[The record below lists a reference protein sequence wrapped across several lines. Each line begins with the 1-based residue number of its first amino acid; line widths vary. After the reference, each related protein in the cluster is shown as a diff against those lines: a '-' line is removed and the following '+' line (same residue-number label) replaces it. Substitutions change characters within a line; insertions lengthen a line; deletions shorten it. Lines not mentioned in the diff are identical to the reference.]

1 MQSTTAKAMSSNDT
15 DEQISDGMTS
25 YNLIGSITPSDI
37 NDKDSLG
44 ISIDVDMGCEQDALT
59 SRMSAVISQMEA
71 EVDSLDAPPVAEPIH
86 LPMRESRVNEVL
98 QNSGSSKPRLSLS
111 AFRRPENTVRLTDSD
126 PSKHLEAEY
135 DLHSLGCGVLGHGA
149 FSTVRLAIRRLD
161 GVKVAVKS
169 IAKHDALR
177 SRRLRPRGERDLEEW
192 EMLRRLQDHPYVI
205 TLLDVFETDE
215 EIQLVTEYCPGG
227 ELFDAI
233 QKKRNRTLSMRRGQY
248 SEAQAA
254 CITTQILR
262 ALEDLHAADVVHRD
276 VKPEN
281 ILLVDND
288 EDSAIHVKLC
298 DFGLARSLFRK
309 PSSDSLNSS
318 DGESSPLTPGR
329 SRAYSSLGSN
339 YYVAPEICY
348 GSAYDTAVDIYSLG
362 VTVYIILC
370 GFPPVFSGSEADA
383 TVMFPNSYWKDIS
396 GDAKD
401 LVRRM
406 LNPDPSAR
414 ITAGEALRDKWI
426 ISWNNDSGG
435 GGVLLSSHGVCIRQG
450 VNVDVALDANRRVN
464 LDLVRSRL
472 YSSLAATKAAAT
484 KKRSFRNVGAAMAN
498 KKRARAGKS
507 TRASSALM
515 ALADLYRGVK
525 TSSTTTAAMAAASV
539 DEEDEEEPP
548 RDIETPLGKDEKGKD
563 SFASPLTALS
573 V

>member
-1 MQSTTAKAMSSNDT
+1 MLSTAAKATSSNDS
-15 DEQISDGMTS
+15 DEQISDVMTS
-25 YNLIGSITPSDI
+25 CNSIGSITPSDI
-37 NDKDSLG
+37 YEKDTLG
-44 ISIDVDMGCEQDALT
+44 ISIDGGCEQDALT
-59 SRMSAVISQMEA
+59 NGMAVVISQTEA
-71 EVDSLDAPPVAEPIH
+71 EVDSLDAPPVAEPMH
-86 LPMRESRVNEVL
+86 VPMRESRFNMSEVFK
-98 QNSGSSKPRLSLS
+98 SSSSSKPRLSLS
-111 AFRRPENTVRLTDSD
+111 AFRRPENAIRLTDSD
-126 PSKHLEAEY
+126 PAKHLEAEY

-192 EMLRRLQDHPYVI
+192 EMLKRLQDHPYVI
-205 TLLDVFETDE
+205 TLIDVFETDE
-215 EIQLVTEYCPGG
+215 EIQIVTEYASGG

-233 QKKRNRTLSMRRGQY
+233 QKKRNRSQSMRRGQY

-281 ILLVDND
+281 ILLADND
-288 EDSAIHVKLC
+288 DSAIHVKLC

-309 PSSDSLNSS
+309 PSSDSLSSS
-318 DGESSPLTPGR
+318 DGEASPLTPGR
-329 SRAYSSLGSN
+329 SRAYSSVGSN

-348 GSAYDTAVDIYSLG
+348 GAAYDTAVDIYSLG
-362 VTVYIILC
+362 VTVYIVLC

-383 TVMFPNSYWKDIS
+383 RVMFPNAYWKDIS
-396 GDAKD
+396 DDAKD

-406 LNPDPSAR
+406 LNPDPIAR
-414 ITAGEALRDKWI
+414 ITAANALRDKWI
-426 ISWNNDSGG
+426 ISWNRDSASGSFLLPSN
-435 GGVLLSSHGVCIRQG
+435 GVRRQG
-450 VNVDVALDANRRVN
+450 ANVNVALDAKSHIN

-472 YSSLAATKAAAT
+472 YSSLAATKAAST

-498 KKRARAGKS
+498 KKRAKS

-525 TSSTTTAAMAAASV
+525 TSSTSAAAMTAASV
-539 DEEDEEEPP
+539 DEDDEEKPR
-548 RDIETPLGKDEKGKD
+548 RDIETLLGKDEKGQA

>member
-1 MQSTTAKAMSSNDT
+1 MLSTAAKETSSND
-15 DEQISDGMTS
+15 DAHEQRISDVMTS
-25 YNLIGSITPSDI
+25 CNRLGSITPSDT
-37 NDKDSLG
+37 NDRDSLG
-44 ISIDVDMGCEQDALT
+44 ITLDVGCEEDALT
-59 SRMSAVISQMEA
+59 SQISVVISQMEA
-71 EVDSLDAPPVAEPIH
+71 EVDSLDAPPVTEPLH
-86 LPMRESRVNEVL
+86 LPMRESRVLPDEVFKS
-98 QNSGSSKPRLSLS
+98 SGSSKPRLSLS

-126 PSKHLEAEY
+126 PSKHLEAVY
-135 DLHSLGCGVLGHGA
+135 DLHSHGCGVLGHGA

-233 QKKRNRTLSMRRGQY
+233 QKKRNRTQSMRRGQY

-281 ILLVDND
+281 ILLADND
-288 EDSAIHVKLC
+288 DSAIHVKLC
-298 DFGLARSLFRK
+298 DFGLARSLFRR
-309 PSSDSLNSS
+309 PSTESNSSS
-318 DGESSPLTPGR
+318 DGEASPLTPGR
-329 SRAYSSLGSN
+329 SRAYSSVGSN

-348 GSAYDTAVDIYSLG
+348 GAAYDTAVDIYSLG
-362 VTVYIILC
+362 VTLYIILC
-370 GFPPVFSGSEADA
+370 GFPPVFSGSESDA
-383 TVMFPNSYWKDIS
+383 RVMFPNSYWKDIS
-396 GDAKD
+396 NDAKD
-401 LVRRM
+401 LVRSM
-406 LNPDPSAR
+406 LNPDPTER
-414 ITAGEALRDKWI
+414 ITATEALQDKWI
-426 ISWNNDSGG
+426 ISWNSGG
-435 GGVLLSSHGVCIRQG
+435 GGALLSSHVSIRQG
-450 VNVDVALDANRRVN
+450 VNGNVALDTQRHVN

-484 KKRSFRNVGAAMAN
+484 KKRSFRNIGAAMAN
-498 KKRARAGKS
+498 KKRAKS

-525 TSSTTTAAMAAASV
+525 TSSTSTAAMAAASV
-539 DEEDEEEPP
+539 DEDDEEEPP
-548 RDIETPLGKDEKGKD
+548 RDSGPRLSKDEKRKA

>member
-1 MQSTTAKAMSSNDT
+1 MLSTAAKATSSNDAE
-15 DEQISDGMTS
+15 EQIGDCMTS
-25 YNLIGSITPSDI
+25 CNSIGSITPSDI
-37 NDKDSLG
+37 NEKDSFG
-44 ISIDVDMGCEQDALT
+44 ISIDIGCEQDAMT
-59 SRMSAVISQMEA
+59 NGMAAVISQMEA
-71 EVDSLDAPPVAEPIH
+71 EVDSLDAPPVAEPMH
-86 LPMRESRVNEVL
+86 LPMRESRVDVSEVFKSSS
-98 QNSGSSKPRLSLS
+98 NSKPRLSLS

-192 EMLRRLQDHPYVI
+192 EMLKRLQDHPYVI

-233 QKKRNRTLSMRRGQY
+233 QKKRNRTQSMRRGQY
-248 SEAQAA
+248 TEAQAA

-281 ILLVDND
+281 ILLADND
-288 EDSAIHVKLC
+288 DSAIHVKLC

-309 PSSDSLNSS
+309 PSSDSLSSS
-318 DGESSPLTPGR
+318 DGEASPLTPGR
-329 SRAYSSLGSN
+329 SRAYSSVGSN

-348 GSAYDTAVDIYSLG
+348 GAAYDTAVDIYSLG
-362 VTVYIILC
+362 VTVYIVLC

-383 TVMFPNSYWKDIS
+383 RVMFPNAYWKDIS
-396 GDAKD
+396 DDAKD

-406 LNPDPSAR
+406 LNPDPTAR
-414 ITAGEALRDKWI
+414 ISATEALQDKWI
-426 ISWNNDSGG
+426 ISWNTDSSA
-435 GGVLLSSHGVCIRQG
+435 LLSSHVDIRQG
-450 VNVDVALDANRRVN
+450 VNANVALDAKSHVN
-464 LDLVRSRL
+464 LDLVRNRL
-472 YSSLAATKAAAT
+472 YSSLSATKAAST
-484 KKRSFRNVGAAMAN
+484 KKRSFRSVGAFMAS
-498 KKRARAGKS
+498 KKRAKT

-525 TSSTTTAAMAAASV
+525 TSSTSAAAMTAASV
-539 DEEDEEEPP
+539 DEEDEEEPR
-548 RDIETPLGKDEKGKD
+548 RDIETLLGKDEKGQA

>member
-1 MQSTTAKAMSSNDT
+1 MLSTTAKATSSDDDT
-15 DEQISDGMTS
+15 RERISDVMTS
-25 YNLIGSITPSDI
+25 YNSMTSDI
-37 NDKDSLG
+37 YEKDTLG
-44 ISIDVDMGCEQDALT
+44 ISIDVGCEQDALT
-59 SRMSAVISQMEA
+59 NGMAVVISQMEA
-71 EVDSLDAPPVAEPIH
+71 EVDSLDAPPVAEPMH

-98 QNSGSSKPRLSLS
+98 KSSSSSKPRLSLS

-233 QKKRNRTLSMRRGQY
+233 QKKRNRTQSMRRGQY

-281 ILLVDND
+281 ILLADND
-288 EDSAIHVKLC
+288 DSAIHVKLC

-309 PSSDSLNSS
+309 PSSDSLSSS

-329 SRAYSSLGSN
+329 SRAYSTVGSN

-348 GSAYDTAVDIYSLG
+348 GAAYDTAVDIYSLG
-362 VTVYIILC
+362 VTVYIVLC

-396 GDAKD
+396 DDAKN

-406 LNPDPSAR
+406 LNPDPTAR
-414 ITAGEALRDKWI
+414 MTASGALRDKWI
-426 ISWNNDSGG
+426 MSWNRDSGG
-435 GGVLLSSHGVCIRQG
+435 DVLLPSNGIRRQD
-450 VNVDVALDANRRVN
+450 VNVNDALDAKSHVD

-472 YSSLAATKAAAT
+472 YSSMAATKAAAT
-484 KKRSFRNVGAAMAN
+484 KKRSFRNFGAAMAN
-498 KKRARAGKS
+498 KKRAKS
-507 TRASSALM
+507 TRASSALT

-525 TSSTTTAAMAAASV
+525 ASSTSTAAMTAASV
-539 DEEDEEEPP
+539 DEDDEEEPR
-548 RDIETPLGKDEKGKD
+548 RDVDPLLSKEKKRKA

>member
-1 MQSTTAKAMSSNDT
+1 MLSTAAKATSLNDS
-15 DEQISDGMTS
+15 DEHISDVMTS
-25 YNLIGSITPSDI
+25 CNSIGSITPSDVY
-37 NDKDSLG
+37 DKDSFG
-44 ISIDVDMGCEQDALT
+44 ISIDVGCERHVLT
-59 SRMSAVISQMEA
+59 NGMAVVISQMEA
-71 EVDSLDAPPVAEPIH
+71 EVDSLDTPPVAEPMH
-86 LPMRESRVNEVL
+86 LPMRESRVSEVFK
-98 QNSGSSKPRLSLS
+98 SSSISKPRLSLS
-111 AFRRPENTVRLTDSD
+111 AFRRPENTIRLTDSD
-126 PSKHLEAEY
+126 PAKHLEAEY

-192 EMLRRLQDHPYVI
+192 EMLKRLQDHPYVI

-233 QKKRNRTLSMRRGQY
+233 QKKRNRTHSMRRGQY

-281 ILLVDND
+281 ILLADND
-288 EDSAIHVKLC
+288 DSAIHVKLC

-309 PSSDSLNSS
+309 PSSDSLSSS
-318 DGESSPLTPGR
+318 DGEASPLTPGR
-329 SRAYSSLGSN
+329 SRAYSTVGSN

-348 GSAYDTAVDIYSLG
+348 GAAYDTAVDIYSLG
-362 VTVYIILC
+362 VTVYIVLC

-383 TVMFPNSYWKDIS
+383 RVMFPHSYWKDIS
-396 GDAKD
+396 DDAKD

-406 LNPDPSAR
+406 LNPDPTAR
-414 ITAGEALRDKWI
+414 ITAVDALRDKWI
-426 ISWNNDSGG
+426 ISWNRDTGDG
-435 GGVLLSSHGVCIRQG
+435 DVLLPSHGDRRQDA
-450 VNVDVALDANRRVN
+450 NVALNAKSHVN

-472 YSSLAATKAAAT
+472 YSSLAATKAAGT

-498 KKRARAGKS
+498 KKRAKS
-507 TRASSALM
+507 TRASSALV

-525 TSSTTTAAMAAASV
+525 TSLTSTAAMTAASV
-539 DEEDEEEPP
+539 DEDEP
-548 RDIETPLGKDEKGKD
+548 RRNIETLLGKDEKREA

>member
-1 MQSTTAKAMSSNDT
+1 MLSTTAKATSSDDDT
-15 DEQISDGMTS
+15 HERISDVMTS
-25 YNLIGSITPSDI
+25 YNSIGSITASDMYE
-37 NDKDSLG
+37 KDAVG
-44 ISIDVDMGCEQDALT
+44 ISIDVGCEQDALT
-59 SRMSAVISQMEA
+59 NGMAVVISQMEA
-71 EVDSLDAPPVAEPIH
+71 EVDSLDAPPVAEPMH
-86 LPMRESRVNEVL
+86 LPMRESRVNEVFKSS
-98 QNSGSSKPRLSLS
+98 NSSKPRLSLS

-192 EMLRRLQDHPYVI
+192 EMLRRLQDHPFVI

-233 QKKRNRTLSMRRGQY
+233 QKKRNRTQSMKRGQY

-281 ILLVDND
+281 ILLADND
-288 EDSAIHVKLC
+288 DSAIHVKLC

-309 PSSDSLNSS
+309 PSSDSLSSS

-329 SRAYSSLGSN
+329 SRAYSSVGSN

-348 GSAYDTAVDIYSLG
+348 GAAYDTAVDIYSLG
-362 VTVYIILC
+362 VTVYIVLC

-383 TVMFPNSYWKDIS
+383 TVMFPNSYWKDVS
-396 GDAKD
+396 NEAKD

-406 LNPDPSAR
+406 LNPDPTAR
-414 ITAGEALRDKWI
+414 ITAAGALRDKWI
-426 ISWNNDSGG
+426 VSWNRDSGG
-435 GGVLLSSHGVCIRQG
+435 DVLLPSNGIRRQG
-450 VNVDVALDANRRVN
+450 VNVNVALDAKSHVN

-472 YSSLAATKAAAT
+472 YSSIAATKVAT
-484 KKRSFRNVGAAMAN
+484 SKKRSFRNVGAAMAN
-498 KKRARAGKS
+498 KKRAKS

-525 TSSTTTAAMAAASV
+525 TSSTSAAAMAAASV
-539 DEEDEEEPP
+539 DEEDEEEPR
-548 RDIETPLGKDEKGKD
+548 RDIDPQLSKDKKRKA

>member
-1 MQSTTAKAMSSNDT
+1 MQSTVAKAMSSNDA
-15 DEQISDGMTS
+15 DERIRAVVTS
-25 YNLIGSITPSDI
+25 CDLRGSITTPDTI
-37 NDKDSLG
+37 DEDTLC
-44 ISIDVDMGCEQDALT
+44 ISVDEGCEQDALT
-59 SRMSAVISQMEA
+59 NGMSVVISQMEP
-71 EVDSLDAPPVAEPIH
+71 EVDSLDALPVAEPMH
-86 LPMRESRVNEVL
+86 LPMRESLVNEVFK
-98 QNSGSSKPRLSLS
+98 STGSSSKKPRLSLS

-126 PSKHLEAEY
+126 PTKNLEAKY
-135 DLHSLGCGVLGHGA
+135 DLHSPGCGVLGHGA

-177 SRRLRPRGERDLEEW
+177 SRRLRPRGQRDLEEW
-192 EMLRRLQDHPYVI
+192 EMLQRLQDHPYVI
-205 TLLDVFETDE
+205 TLLDVFETNE

-233 QKKRNRTLSMRRGQY
+233 QKKRNRSLSMRRGQY
-248 SEAQAA
+248 TEAQAA

-262 ALEDLHAADVVHRD
+262 ALEDLHAADIVHRD

-281 ILLVDND
+281 ILLADND
-288 EDSAIHVKLC
+288 DSAIHVKLC
-298 DFGLARSLFRK
+298 DFGIARSLFRK
-309 PSSDSLNSS
+309 PSSESLSSS
-318 DGESSPLTPGR
+318 DGEESPLTPNR
-329 SRAYSSLGSN
+329 SRAYSNLGSN

-362 VTVYIILC
+362 VTVYIVLC
-370 GFPPVFSGSEADA
+370 GFPPVFSGSETDA
-383 TVMFPNSYWKDIS
+383 TVMFPNTYWKDIS
-396 GDAKD
+396 DDAKN

-406 LNPDPSAR
+406 LNPDPAAR
-414 ITAGEALRDKWI
+414 VTAVEALQDKWI
-426 ISWNNDSGG
+426 SSWNRDSIV
-435 GGVLLSSHGVCIRQG
+435 GGVSLPPRVSRRQG
-450 VNVDVALDANRRVN
+450 VNVSVVLDTSRQVN

-472 YSSLAATKAAAT
+472 YSSIAATKAAAT
-484 KKRSFRNVGAAMAN
+484 KKRGFRNVGAAMAF
-498 KKRARAGKS
+498 KKRARVEKS

-539 DEEDEEEPP
+539 DEDDLDEEEP
-548 RDIETPLGKDEKGKD
+548 RKDVETRLGKDEKRKA